1 MRLFLLNASSAR
13 GIEVAFAE
21 AQRASAFLLKT
32 DPFFMTERDQL
43 VALANRH
50 TVPAIYPFREDA
62 AAGGLMSY
70 GTSLSDAYR
79 LVGGYTGRISKGE
92 RPC

>member
-1 MRLFLLNASSAR
+1 VRLFLLNASSAR
-13 GIEVAFAE
+13 GIEVAFADLV

-32 DPFFMTERDQL
+32 DPFMTERDQL

-62 AAGGLMSY
+62 AA
-70 GTSLSDAYR
+70 D
-79 LVGGYTGRISKGE
+79 GRKMGD
-92 RPC
+92 R

>member
-1 MRLFLLNASSAR
+1 VRLFLLNASSAR
-13 GIEVAFAE
+13 GIEVAFADLV

-62 AAGGLMSY
+62 AAGGLMKGLLTCRS
-70 GTSLSDAYR
+70 
-79 LVGGYTGRISKGE
+79 SK
-92 RPC
+92 R

>member
-13 GIEVAFAE
+13 GIEVAFADLV

-43 VALANRH
+43 VALDALPPVMYKLARNYLAS
-50 TVPAIYPFREDA
+50 VCLA
-62 AAGGLMSY
+62 AA
-70 GTSLSDAYR
+70 
-79 LVGGYTGRISKGE
+79 LVWWI
-92 RPC
+92 